1 MVNFLEHVLHVYL
14 RLIELVVV
22 VVVVVAAAL
31 IGMEFKLVEES
42 VVEDLETLCTGACR
56 VCACVSEFVC
66 CSNEVE
72 MLLST

>member
-14 RLIELVVV
+14 RLMELVAVV
-22 VVVVVAAAL
+22 VVVVVAL
-31 IGMEFKLVEES
+31 IEMEFKLVEES
-42 VVEDLETLCTGACR
+42 VVEDLETLCTGACK

>member
-14 RLIELVVV
+14 RLMELVAVVV
-22 VVVVVAAAL
+22 VVVVVAL
-31 IGMEFKLVEES
+31 IEMEFKLVEES
-42 VVEDLETLCTGACR
+42 VVEDLETLCTGACK

>member
-14 RLIELVVV
+14 RLMEL

-42 VVEDLETLCTGACR
+42 VVEDLDTLCTGACR

>member
-1 MVNFLEHVLHVYL
+1 MNFLEHVLHVYL
-14 RLIELVVV
+14 RLMELVA
-22 VVVVVAAAL
+22 VVVVVAAL
-31 IGMEFKLVEES
+31 IGIEFKLVEES
-42 VVEDLETLCTGACR
+42 VVEDLDTLCTGACR

>member
-1 MVNFLEHVLHVYL
+1 M
-14 RLIELVVV
+14 ELVVV
-22 VVVVVAAAL
+22 VTAL

-42 VVEDLETLCTGACR
+42 VVEDLDTLCTGACI

-66 CSNEVE
+66 FSNEVE

>member
-14 RLIELVVV
+14 RLMELVVV
-22 VVVVVAAAL
+22 VVVVVAAL
-31 IGMEFKLVEES
+31 IGIEFKLVEES
-42 VVEDLETLCTGACR
+42 VVEDLDTLCTGACR

>member
-14 RLIELVVV
+14 RLMELVVV
-22 VVVVVAAAL
+22 VAVVVAAL
-31 IGMEFKLVEES
+31 IGIEFKLVEES
-42 VVEDLETLCTGACR
+42 VVEDLDTLCTGACK

>member
-14 RLIELVVV
+14 RLMELVVV
-22 VVVVVAAAL
+22 VAAL

-42 VVEDLETLCTGACR
+42 VVEDLDTLCTGACR

>member
-1 MVNFLEHVLHVYL
+1 M
-14 RLIELVVV
+14 ELVAVVV
-22 VVVVVAAAL
+22 VVVVVAL
-31 IGMEFKLVEES
+31 IEMEFKLVEES
-42 VVEDLETLCTGACR
+42 VVEDLETLCTGACK

>member
-14 RLIELVVV
+14 RLMELVVV
-22 VVVVVAAAL
+22 VVAAL

-42 VVEDLETLCTGACR
+42 VVEDLDTLCTGACR